1 MKGTLSALLGLSLLL
16 SVVNASAQF
25 VKTRDLE
32 KMKKRTSF
40 IVVKERPDKNIIKL
54 LSHKAPGQVAEYK
67 QAIKQLNRDFP
78 EVVKQ
83 YWALNG
89 AITVE
94 QKTEKEVARLRT
106 RNNRNYVVFDCQSMK
121 VKPGSKVRKSK
132 YARTYTSALTW
143 KIDDTDLSVP
153 VINMYFIENDVQYPF
168 YIQNM
173 SDRFPDYT
181 DLAVGLR
188 LATYVFTEQLGGVP
202 ERSMQSEIKH
212 NAVYL
217 KDKTLILCKNWL
229 DDDFAEGMAKADY
242 PYPIR
247 FVSKEE
253 LDEIF
258 KKDAFGNSAVAYVPS
273 GVFSTFDVNH
283 PSMEVNVPVVFD
295 PVNGMPLCHTDIS
308 DEMFQAWGF
317 SLIPQMGK
325 SRVGFKKIR
334 NQDIKNFAKSMKE

>member
-1 MKGTLSALLGLSLLL
+1 MKGTLSALLSLSLLL

-25 VKTRDLE
+25 VKTKDVE

-40 IVVKERPDKNIIKL
+40 IVVKEKPDKEIIKQL
-54 LSHKAPGQVAEYK
+54 RHKAPDQVAEYK

-83 YWALNG
+83 YWSLNG

-106 RNNRNYVVFDCQSMK
+106 RNNRNYIVFDCQSMRI
-121 VKPGSKVRKSK
+121 KPGSSRRSK
-132 YARTYTSALTW
+132 YARTYTSQLTW
-143 KIDDTDLSVP
+143 KFDNKDLSVP
-153 VINMYFIENDVQYPF
+153 VINMYFVENDVQYPF

-188 LATYVFTEQLGGVP
+188 LATYVFSERLGTTP
-202 ERSMQSEIKH
+202 ERPMQEDIKH
-212 NAVYL
+212 NATFL
-217 KDKTLILCKNWL
+217 KEKTLVLCRSWL
-229 DDDFAEGMAKADY
+229 DEEFVEATAKSDY
-242 PYPIR
+242 PYPIS
-247 FVSKEE
+247 FVTKEQ
-253 LDEIF
+253 LDELF
-258 KKDAFGNSAVAYVPS
+258 RKDAFGSSAVAYIPA

-295 PVNGMPLCHTDIS
+295 PANGMPLCHTDIS

-317 SLIPQMGK
+317 SLIPKMGK
-325 SRVGFKKIR
+325 SMVGFKKIR
-334 NQDIKNFAKSMKE
+334 NQDIRNFAKSMKE

>member
-1 MKGTLSALLGLSLLL
+1 MKGILSALLGLSLIL

-25 VKTRDLE
+25 VKTKDIE

-40 IVVKERPDKNIIKL
+40 IVVKERPDKKIIKL
-54 LSHKAPGQVAEYK
+54 LRQKAPDQVADYK

-106 RNNRNYVVFDCQSMK
+106 RNNRNYIVFDCQSMK
-121 VKPGSKVRKSK
+121 VKPGSRSRRSK
-132 YARTYTSALTW
+132 YARTYTSSLSW
-143 KIDDTDLSVP
+143 KFDNKDLSVP

-188 LATYVFTEQLGGVP
+188 LATYVFTEQLGGRP
-202 ERSMQSEIKH
+202 ERSMQQEIKH
-212 NAVYL
+212 NAMYL
-217 KDKTLILCKNWL
+217 KDKTLVLCKNWL
-229 DDDFAEGMAKADY
+229 DDDFVESMAKSDY

-253 LDEIF
+253 LDELF
-258 KKDAFGNSAVAYVPS
+258 KKDTFDGSAIAYIPA
-273 GVFSTFDVNH
+273 GVFSTFDMNY

-325 SRVGFKKIR
+325 SMVGFKKIR

>member
-1 MKGTLSALLGLSLLL
+1 MKGSLSALLGLSLLL

-25 VKTRDLE
+25 VKTKDIE

-40 IVVKERPDKNIIKL
+40 IVVKERPDKKIIKL
-54 LSHKAPGQVAEYK
+54 LSQKAPGQVAEYK
-67 QAIKQLNRDFP
+67 EAIKQLNRDFP

-94 QKTEKEVARLRT
+94 QKTEKEVSRLRT
-106 RNNRNYVVFDCQSMK
+106 RNNRNYIVFDCQSMK
-121 VKPGSKVRKSK
+121 VKPGSKVKKSR
-132 YARTYTSALTW
+132 YARTYTSSLAW
-143 KIDDTDLSVP
+143 KIDDKDLSVP
-153 VINMYFIENDVQYPF
+153 VINMYFIENDVSYPF

-188 LATYVFTEQLGGVP
+188 LATYVFTEQLGGIS

-229 DDDFAEGMAKADY
+229 DDDFAEGTAKADY
-242 PYPIR
+242 HYPIR
-247 FVSKEE
+247 FVSKEARE
-253 LDEIF
+253 EVVKNDTF
-258 KKDAFGNSAVAYVPS
+258 ANSAVSYVNS
-273 GVFSTFDVNH
+273 GLFSIFDTNY
-283 PSMEVNVPVVFD
+283 PTMEVNVPVVLD

-325 SRVGFKKIR
+325 SMVGFKKIR
-334 NQDIKNFAKSMKE
+334 NQDIKNFAKAMKE